1 MYDDIKGY
9 SVYTCMYVGR
19 YTQDFGIIM
28 SYEVQRRYIQVYK
41 LMGPGSKGQF
51 TKL

>member
-9 SVYTCMYVGR
+9 SVYTCMYVRR
-19 YTQDFGIIM
+19 YTQDLGIIM